1 MDSNYITL
9 IVCVVGFIS
18 TLLTH
23 KYHINL
29 HCKKIEA
36 IEQDISKL
44 LAVAD
49 SLSKV
54 TDSNVSNVVAEVNN
68 TYNKV
73 IEDINSMHPLG

>member
-29 HCKKIEA
+29 HSKKIET

-44 LAVAD
+44 LAVAN

-73 IEDINSMHPLG
+73 IEDIDSMHPLG

>member
-29 HCKKIEA
+29 HSKKIKQ

-44 LAVAD
+44 LEVAD
-49 SLSKV
+49 CLSKV
-54 TDSNVSNVVAEVNN
+54 TDPKVSHVVAEVNN

-73 IEDINSMHPLG
+73 LQDINSTHPLG

>member
-29 HCKKIEA
+29 HSKKIKA

-49 SLSKV
+49 SLSTV